1 MRFIR
6 PALDRSFVG
15 HYIEM
20 VVAMYA
26 GMFIIGMPLTELA
39 GVLGVDT
46 ANLHESA
53 PAFVF
58 LDMAVVMTVPMI
70 AWMRFRHRHGW
81 RPCLEMAASMFIP
94 TVAAIALLA
103 TDVSNYGT
111 LMTFEHVAMFP
122 AMLIAML
129 IRPGEYTGRHGH
141 GATSV
146 TTPATA

>member
-1 MRFIR
+1 MRYIR

-26 GMFIIGMPLTELA
+26 GMYIVGMPLTDLA
-39 GVLGVDT
+39 GLLGANIAHLHDT
-46 ANLHESA
+46 A

-58 LDMAVVMTVPMI
+58 LDMAVVMTVPMV

-94 TVAAIALLA
+94 TIAAIGLLA
-103 TDVSNYGT
+103 VGLASYGT
-111 LMTFEHVAMFP
+111 LMTFEHLAMFP

-129 IRPGEYTGRHGH
+129 IRPDEYTGEHHHAAVR
-141 GATSV
+141 A

>member
-26 GMFIIGMPLTELA
+26 GMFIVGMPLTDLA
-39 GVLGVDT
+39 GVAGVDT
-46 ANLHESA
+46 ANLDETA

-58 LDMAVVMTVPMI
+58 LDMAVVMTVPMV

-81 RPCLEMAASMFIP
+81 KPCLEMAASMFVP
-94 TVAAIALLA
+94 TIAAIGLLA
-103 TDVSNYGT
+103 FSVADYGT
-111 LMTFEHVAMFP
+111 LMTFEHLAMFP

-129 IRPGEYTGRHGH
+129 IRPHEYTGQHGH
-141 GATSV
+141 AAPPV
-146 TTPATA
+146 TTAAPA